1 MPIGARSLI
10 IKNTTANGRKIPG
23 FSDTIKLLKIRG
35 EAMQNAVPNGEGGM
49 LAVLGSKIEIIED
62 LLSENKNNF
71 IAQIANDNS
80 EGQIVLS
87 GKNRDIEKLIG
98 LPLIFAADCIGTTAE
113 LAVTS
118 QKTGGV
124 VLLENTRF
132 HEGEEKNSI
141 AFAKSLAKLA
151 DIYCNDAFSCAHRAH
166 ASTEAIAHLLPTCSG
181 KLMEEELQSLET
193 TLTKP
198 ERPLTAIVGGS
209 KVSTKLDLLKNLIQ
223 KVDTLIVG
231 GGMANT
237 FLLAKGFSIGA
248 SLAEHKMK
256 NNACM
261 ILDTAQKVGCKIL
274 LPSDVVVAKQLNSD
288 VENFVVPVTDCPS
301 DLMILDV
308 GPKTLE
314 NAKGILVNSKTV
326 IWNGPLGAFEIK
338 PFDQATNILAN
349 FVSNLSYN
357 EKLISIAGGGDTL
370 AALNNAEAS
379 DGFSYLSTA
388 GGAFLE
394 WMEGKK
400 LPGIAALE

>member
-1 MPIGARSLI
+1 MEQE
-10 IKNTTANGRKIPG
+10 
-23 FSDTIKLLKIRG
+23 LL
-35 EAMQNAVPNGEGGM
+35 
-49 LAVLGSKIEIIED
+49 
-62 LLSENKNNF
+62 
-71 IAQIANDNS
+71 
-80 EGQIVLS
+80 
-87 GKNRDIEKLIG
+87 
-98 LPLIFAADCIGTTAE
+98 
-113 LAVTS
+113 
-118 QKTGGV
+118 
-124 VLLENTRF
+124 
-132 HEGEEKNSI
+132 
-141 AFAKSLAKLA
+141 
-151 DIYCNDAFSCAHRAH
+151 
-166 ASTEAIAHLLPTCSG
+166 
-181 KLMEEELQSLET
+181 SLET
-193 TLTKP
+193 ALTKP

-237 FLLAKGFSIGA
+237 FLLAKGISIGA
-248 SLAEHKMK
+248 SLAEHAMK
-256 NNACM
+256 NNARM

-274 LPSDVVVAKQLNSD
+274 LPSDVVVAKELNSD

-301 DLMILDV
+301 ELMILDI

>member
-1 MPIGARSLI
+1 MGWKTLDQMELEGKRVLTRVDLNVPIKDEKISDDTRIKKIIPTLSHI
-10 IKNTTANGRKIPG
+10 IKRGGLPILVAHLGR
-23 FSDTIKLLKIRG
+23 
-35 EAMQNAVPNGEGGM
+35 PNGQRNPN
-49 LAVLGSKIEIIED
+49 LSFAKI
-62 LLSENKNNF
+62 S
-71 IAQIANDNS
+71 A
-80 EGQIVLS
+80 
-87 GKNRDIEKLIG
+87 DIEKLVG
-98 LPLIFAADCIGTTAE
+98 LPLIFAADCIGTAAE

-132 HEGEEKNSI
+132 HEGEEKNCI

-209 KVSTKLDLLKNLIQ
+209 KVSTKLDLLNNLIQ

-301 DLMILDV
+301 NLMILDI

-314 NAKGILVNSKTV
+314 NAKGILVNSKTI